1 MVTWVWRIYG
11 LFPLPET
18 AFAPHRWSTFIPP
31 RGGIYLRPTRGVRL
45 HVIRGIQTLPYLQTI
60 GIRWTH
66 VTTSLFRDL
75 FVPASGNE
83 SGIDTNCWI
92 MRRKR
97 AIEPLP
103 NVFTAAIAQ
112 VRRLLS
118 TIGVPIKCVN
128 PIFLF
133 YTKIKKYG
141 LTHFLKIVPSNWR
154 K

>member
-1 MVTWVWRIYG
+1 MVTWVRRIYG

-18 AFAPHRWSTFIPP
+18 AFAPHRWSTFIPHEGHILAP
-31 RGGIYLRPTRGVRL
+31 YSWGTFAYHSWDTDIALFTDYWNSLNARYNKPLQRL
-45 HVIRGIQTLPYLQTI
+45 VCPCEC
-60 GIRWTH
+60 
-66 VTTSLFRDL
+66 
-75 FVPASGNE
+75 NE

-92 MRRKR
+92 IKRKR

-118 TIGVPIKCVN
+118 TIGVPIKCIN